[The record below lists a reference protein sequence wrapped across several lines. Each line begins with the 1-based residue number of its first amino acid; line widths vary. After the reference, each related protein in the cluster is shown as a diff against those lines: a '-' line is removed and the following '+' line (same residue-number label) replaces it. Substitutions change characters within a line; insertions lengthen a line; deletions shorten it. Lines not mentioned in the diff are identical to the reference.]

1 MSSIDLNGK
10 QSKLFEETFFME
22 LTLSIIKP
30 DAVKRGL
37 AGEINSLIEKK
48 KMRIVAQKMLHL
60 SLNDAKGFYFVHK
73 ERAFFNDLCEYM
85 TSGPIVVQVLMGKNV
100 INNYRKLMGATNP
113 ANADDGTIR
122 KIYGLSVEENS
133 VHGSDS
139 MENSEIEIN
148 YFFSSREI
156 FKQLGN

>member
-1 MSSIDLNGK
+1 
-10 QSKLFEETFFME
+10 ME

-37 AGEINSLIEKK
+37 TGEINSLIEKN

-60 SLNDAKGFYFVHK
+60 SLVDAKGFYFVHK

-100 INNYRKLMGATNP
+100 IRNYRNLMGATNP
-113 ANADDGTIR
+113 TNADDGTIR
-122 KIYGLSVEENS
+122 KKYGLSVEENS

-139 MENSEIEIN
+139 KENSEIEIN
-148 YFFSSREI
+148 FFFSKREI
-156 FKQLGN
+156 FNHLGS

>member
-1 MSSIDLNGK
+1 
-10 QSKLFEETFFME
+10 ME

-37 AGEINSLIEKK
+37 TGEINTLIEKN

-60 SLNDAKGFYFVHK
+60 SLVDAKGFYFVHK

-100 INNYRKLMGATNP
+100 IRNYRNLIGATNP
-113 ANADDGTIR
+113 TNADDGTIR
-122 KIYGLSVEENS
+122 KKYGLSVEENS

-139 MENSEIEIN
+139 KENSEIEIN
-148 YFFSSREI
+148 FFFSKREI
-156 FKQLGN
+156 FNHLGS

>member
-1 MSSIDLNGK
+1 
-10 QSKLFEETFFME
+10 ME

-37 AGEINSLIEKK
+37 TGEINMLIEKN

-60 SLNDAKGFYFVHK
+60 SLVDAKGFYFVHK

-100 INNYRKLMGATNP
+100 INNYRKLMGTTNP
-113 ANADDGTIR
+113 TNADDGTIR
-122 KIYGLSVEENS
+122 KKYGLSVEENS

-139 MENSEIEIN
+139 KENSEIEIN
-148 YFFSSREI
+148 YFFSKREI
-156 FKQLGN
+156 FSQLGA

>member
-1 MSSIDLNGK
+1 
-10 QSKLFEETFFME
+10 ME

-37 AGEINSLIEKK
+37 VGEINILIEKN

-60 SLNDAKGFYFVHK
+60 SLTDAKGFYFVHK

-100 INNYRKLMGATNP
+100 ISNYRNLMGATNP
-113 ANADDGTIR
+113 TNADDGTIR
-122 KIYGLSVEENS
+122 KKYGLSVEENS

-139 MENSEIEIN
+139 KENSEIEIN
-148 YFFSSREI
+148 FFFSKREI
-156 FKQLGN
+156 FNHLGS

>member
-1 MSSIDLNGK
+1 
-10 QSKLFEETFFME
+10 ME

-37 AGEINSLIEKK
+37 TGEINTLIEKN

-60 SLNDAKGFYFVHK
+60 SLVDAKGFYFVHK

-113 ANADDGTIR
+113 KDAEDGTIR
-122 KIYGLSVEENS
+122 KKYGISIDKNS

-139 MENSEIEIN
+139 VENAKIEID
-148 YFFSSREI
+148 FF
-156 FKQLGN
+156 FND

>member
-1 MSSIDLNGK
+1 
-10 QSKLFEETFFME
+10 ME

-37 AGEINSLIEKK
+37 TGEINALIEKN
-48 KMRIVAQKMLHL
+48 KMRVIAQKMLHL
-60 SLNDAKGFYFVHK
+60 SLIDAKGFYFVHK

-113 ANADDGTIR
+113 TSADDGTIR
-122 KIYGLSVEENS
+122 KKYGLSVEANS

-139 MENSEIEIN
+139 KENSEIEIN
-148 YFFSSREI
+148 YFFSKREI
-156 FKQLGN
+156 FSQLGG